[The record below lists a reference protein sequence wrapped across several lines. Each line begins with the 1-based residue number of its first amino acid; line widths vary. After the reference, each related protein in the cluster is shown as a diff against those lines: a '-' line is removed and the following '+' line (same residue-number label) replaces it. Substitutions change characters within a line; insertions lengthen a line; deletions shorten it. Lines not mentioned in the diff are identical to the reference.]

1 MNWKTGLGERMKL
14 KPCQWT
20 YDEEHDVYDTGCGE
34 AFSITDG
41 TPKENGMKFCTYCGK
56 KLITKERYHEN
67 RI

>member
-1 MNWKTGLGERMKL
+1 MKL

-20 YDEEHDVYDTGCGE
+20 YDEEHDVYDTECGE

-56 KLITKERYHEN
+56 KLITKER
-67 RI
+67 